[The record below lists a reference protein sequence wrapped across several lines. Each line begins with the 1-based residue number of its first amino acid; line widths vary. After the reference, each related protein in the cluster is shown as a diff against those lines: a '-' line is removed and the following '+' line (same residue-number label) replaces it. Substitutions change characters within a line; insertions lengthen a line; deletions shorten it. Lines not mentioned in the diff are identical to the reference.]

1 MTIKPVLVPDQD
13 AKTLRALL
21 ETFDAAAAGTAKKQ
35 LNEMDYGGGRSPHG
49 GHGLPR
55 DDDDADAGKK
65 EIMVKPE
72 TAKKATKNA
81 SDALNKAFDASYD
94 KKGVEEGLFGDKAGR
109 EINHAAIGKLS
120 DEELQKA
127 YKFSDS
133 FNIDPEHAATAKALR
148 AEIKKRKEQGVAEAA
163 PKITGHADYTGK
175 DLVKDANRLFT
186 AGGFKLAD
194 KQVEPRSDDPKKIN
208 TIYFWRK
215 KIPGLGVQELMIEV
229 YNYAPHK
236 TYYAV
241 NDLSKDGARVT
252 PDLAQKMWREMEFQ
266 IKDMS
271 SQRGLE
277 EGGGMSRA
285 AKGYEKYGKAGM
297 QALAQAGRE
306 GRALDPI
313 RAKYDRYDE
322 GAESENLAIGEKMAR
337 DGIEYDPAREGEIIS
352 MIGDYLRRDGM
363 TTRQV
368 RGYMI
373 DPDFISDQL
382 SYLPRKSG
390 VAEADV
396 PYNDPNLAKAY
407 RLGNEAYKALKNDPA
422 RAQAAQDKIEAEFP
436 QYARMWLTG
445 YRDGERFDQE
455 KSLKESQDPLE
466 DLRRLL

>member
-1 MTIKPVLVPDQD
+1 MSIKPVLVPDQD

-21 ETFDAAAAGTAKKQ
+21 ENFDAAAAGTAKKQ

-55 DDDDADAGKK
+55 DDDDDDAGKK

-94 KKGVEEGLFGDKAGR
+94 KKGVAEGSLTEFAPSQPGGDDDGDDD
-109 EINHAAIGKLS
+109 GF
-120 DEELQKA
+120 DEETLRRIA
-127 YKFSDS
+127 AHWLEGDE
-133 FNIDPEHAATAKALR
+133 DPRIEQLLAAAGWEIGQDEGYDDEPGVFVVMSGDEHGKSYISWPAAELR
-148 AEIKKRKEQGVAEAA
+148 SA
-163 PKITGHADYTGK
+163 
-175 DLVKDANRLFT
+175 
-186 AGGFKLAD
+186 
-194 KQVEPRSDDPKKIN
+194 
-208 TIYFWRK
+208 
-215 KIPGLGVQELMIEV
+215 
-229 YNYAPHK
+229 
-236 TYYAV
+236 
-241 NDLSKDGARVT
+241 
-252 PDLAQKMWREMEFQ
+252 
-266 IKDMS
+266 MS
-271 SQRGLE
+271 
-277 EGGGMSRA
+277 EGTMSRA
-285 AKGYEKYGKAGM
+285 AKGYEKYGKEGM
-297 QALAQAGRE
+297 AALAKAGRE
-306 GRALDPI
+306 GRDLDPV

-396 PYNDPNLAKAY
+396 PYNDPNLSKAY
-407 RLGNEAYKALKNDPA
+407 NLGNEAYTKLKNHPEL
-422 RAQAAQDKIEAEFP
+422 AQAAQDRIEKEFP
-436 QYARMWLTG
+436 QYAQMWTRG
-445 YRDGERFDQE
+445 YQDGERFDQE
-455 KSLKESQDPLE
+455 KSLKESRDPLV
-466 DLRRLL
+466 DLRRLLG